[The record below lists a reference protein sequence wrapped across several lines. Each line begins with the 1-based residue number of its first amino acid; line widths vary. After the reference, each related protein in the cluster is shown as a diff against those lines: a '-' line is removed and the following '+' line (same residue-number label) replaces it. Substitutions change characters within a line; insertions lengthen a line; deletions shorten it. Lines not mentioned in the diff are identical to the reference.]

1 MIWQETPYTI
11 PFIGVSVLS
20 FILGGYIWCRYR
32 SPLGRTGSITI
43 LSSTGWIFTSVLSM
57 AGGDLPTKIFWAKMQ
72 YPGIVVLPVA
82 WFIFAVLYTGR
93 EKWLTRR
100 ALMGLT
106 VIPGITLVLALTNEY
121 HGLIWSSMVMNTTG
135 PFTILQETYGI
146 WLWAFI
152 AYAYVLL
159 LSGIVLFVYQIITC
173 SRSLYRQQTSFLL
186 VGAAIPWVASALASF
201 GLNPFPHLDLT
212 LVALTATN
220 LVVAFNIFHF
230 RLGDV
235 VPLAREIVMESMNDS
250 VIILD
255 TKNNIVDANLSARQ
269 LMGTTTSCIGH
280 PIKEVW
286 PEWSSK
292 ELTDFTEGGKE
303 IVLHNGQRIYDVN
316 VSPLADWLGR
326 TISRVVVLRDV
337 TDRKRSEKIK
347 QSLKEKEILL
357 QEIHHRVK
365 NNIQV
370 ISSLLSLQSRFVKDD
385 TYVEMLRE
393 AQNRIRSMALIHE
406 KLYQAEN
413 LASINFNEYITDLVN
428 SLFRSYGVDT
438 QHITFNIEV
447 EHVDLGIDAAIPCG
461 LIINELVSNALKYAF
476 PDGKGEVTVKMRSV
490 DGTVQMTVSDD
501 GVGMPETVDFTT
513 TESLGLHLVAM
524 LAEDQLGGKVVLD
537 RNTGTAFHITFT
549 GVK

>member
-11 PFIGVSVLS
+11 PFIGVSIFS
-20 FILGGYIWCRYR
+20 FILGGYIWFRYQ

-43 LSSTGWIFTSVLSM
+43 LSSTGWILTSVLSM

-82 WFIFAVLYTGR
+82 WFVFAVLYTGR
-93 EKWLTRR
+93 ERWLTRR
-100 ALMGLT
+100 TLMGLT
-106 VIPGITLVLALTNEY
+106 IIPGITLVLALTNEY
-121 HGLIWSSMVMNTTG
+121 HGFIWSSMTVNTTG
-135 PFTILQETYGI
+135 PFTILQETFGI
-146 WLWAFI
+146 WLWIFI
-152 AYAYVLL
+152 GYAYVLL
-159 LSGIVLFVYQIITC
+159 LSGVILFLYQIITC
-173 SRSLYRQQTSFLL
+173 PRSLYRQQTSFLL
-186 VGAAIPWVASALASF
+186 IGAAIPWVASALASF

-230 RLGDV
+230 RLGDI
-235 VPLAREIVMESMNDS
+235 VPLAREIIMESMNDS

-255 TKNNIVDANLSARQ
+255 TESRIVDVNLSARQ

-280 PIKEVW
+280 SIEEVW

-292 ELTDFTEGGKE
+292 ELADFTEGGKE

-326 TISRVVVLRDV
+326 TMSRVVVLRDV

-406 KLYQAEN
+406 KLYQTEN
-413 LASINFNEYITDLVN
+413 LASINFNEYITDLVY
-428 SLFRSYGVDT
+428 SLFRSYGVNT
-438 QHITFNIEV
+438 QNITLTIEV
-447 EHVDLGIDAAIPCG
+447 EHVALGIDAAIPCG
-461 LIINELVSNALKYAF
+461 LIINELISNSLKHAF
-476 PDGKGEVTVKMRSV
+476 PDGKGEITVKMRSV
-490 DGTVQMTVSDD
+490 DGTIHMTVSDD
-501 GVGMPETVDFTT
+501 GVGMPETVDFATA
-513 TESLGLHLVAM
+513 ESLGLHLVAM

-537 RNTGTAFHITFT
+537 RNAGTAFHITFT
-549 GVK
+549 GAK